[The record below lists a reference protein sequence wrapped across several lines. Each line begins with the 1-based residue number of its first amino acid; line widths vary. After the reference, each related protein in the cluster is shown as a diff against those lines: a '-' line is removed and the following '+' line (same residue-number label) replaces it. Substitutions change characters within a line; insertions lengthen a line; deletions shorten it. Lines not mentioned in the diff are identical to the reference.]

1 MSNTMA
7 TVLESVETA
16 PWVVKMPSSVV
27 EMNDDQFFDF
37 CQANRELRIERTA
50 EGDILL
56 MSPTGV
62 KSGQR
67 NAIIIARLNNW
78 AERDGTG
85 VVFDCNAG
93 FRLRNRAIRSPDA
106 AWVLKSRL
114 KRFSMAEQEKFLPLC
129 PDFVIELKSPT
140 DRLADLKKK
149 LQEYIDNGARLGWLL
164 NPKARQVLVYRPQ
177 GAVEILDHPKRV
189 SGDPELPGFV
199 LDLKGIWEPES

>member
-7 TVLESVETA
+7 TILEPVETS

-27 EMNDDQFFDF
+27 EMNDDQFFHF

-50 EGDILL
+50 DGDILL

-67 NAIIIARLNNW
+67 NAIIITRLNNW

-85 VVFDCNAG
+85 VVFDSNAG

-114 KRFSMAEQEKFLPLC
+114 KRFSMAEQERFLPLC

-177 GAVEILDHPKRV
+177 RAVEILDHSKRV
-189 SGDPELPGFV
+189 SGDPELAGFV